1 MKRVSI
7 LSAVAVLAVSAFL
20 VGCADGDAPD
30 DETTNPPQQPLSGSL
45 PPEPVGVI
53 ADQPESS
60 EPFER
65 STEPVPGPDTSHH
78 QILPAE

>member
-1 MKRVSI
+1 MKQVSI
-7 LSAVAVLAVSAFL
+7 LRAFAVLAVSALL

-30 DETTNPPQQPLSGSL
+30 EPTSPPRQPLSGSL

-53 ADQPESS
+53 PDQPGSS